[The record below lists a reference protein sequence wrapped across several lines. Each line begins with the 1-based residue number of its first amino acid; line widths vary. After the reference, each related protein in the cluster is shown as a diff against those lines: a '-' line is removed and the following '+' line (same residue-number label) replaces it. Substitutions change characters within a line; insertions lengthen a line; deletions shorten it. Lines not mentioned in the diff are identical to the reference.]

1 MSDSN
6 IGGRRGKNVRDN
18 LFVAYNVINSA
29 LNRGEE
35 LSVSSYDISQAFDS
49 LWFRDT
55 MNDLWDAGVSDNK
68 FALIHKMNEECVV
81 KVKTPVGDT
90 DSFVL
95 KEVEM
100 QGTVLAPI
108 KCSLTTDSIGRYYY
122 MYQTDI
128 LKYKNC

>member
-55 MNDLWDAGVSDNK
+55 MNDL
-68 FALIHKMNEECVV
+68 
-81 KVKTPVGDT
+81 
-90 DSFVL
+90 
-95 KEVEM
+95 
-100 QGTVLAPI
+100 
-108 KCSLTTDSIGRYYY
+108 
-122 MYQTDI
+122 
-128 LKYKNC
+128 